1 MAKYKKGDIISINSI
16 NAKTKVRDIA
26 VKLKVI
32 SINSSFYLLENLS
45 DVIYNNAAKNQRFF
59 LEIKYVDSSSVL
71 LESTQPVKVIERR
84 INVNFHN
91 DTWIDKLYNSYCT
104 WKGRFL
110 EKDKKE
116 IIIEEK
122 IIENE

>member
-1 MAKYKKGDIISINSI
+1 MAKYKKGDVIIVNLVTTKHEK
-16 NAKTKVRDIA
+16 NAGSA
-26 VKLKVI
+26 KLKVVTI
-32 SINSSFYLLENLS
+32 G
-45 DVIYNNAAKNQRFF
+45 NNNYG
-59 LEIKYVDSSSVL
+59 LEILTNTNIQNCTKGEIFLQSIKEIDSSSVL

>member
-26 VKLKVI
+26 VKLKVT

-91 DTWIDKLYNSYCT
+91 DTWIDRLYNVYCT

-110 EKDKKE
+110 EKDEKE